1 MTASVLN
8 QKRFKKNNADFSSTT
23 QNMQNIWGKP
33 PFQAT
38 GWQVSDDDENLK
50 LSAYF
55 VSVIDAGGSGSVKE
69 C

>member
-1 MTASVLN
+1 
-8 QKRFKKNNADFSSTT
+8 
-23 QNMQNIWGKP
+23 MQNIWGKP